1 MKKIVCMVF
10 LLIFSVCVTGAY
22 AGQKNYSSTTKRGN
36 TVYRSNTTE
45 TSGKYST
52 TYTTRTNVYD
62 KGKYV
67 GTETSRVTV
76 KKKR

>member
-1 MKKIVCMVF
+1 MIKIAYMVF
-10 LLIFSVCVTGAY
+10 LLIFSVCITGAY
-22 AGQKNYSSTTKRGN
+22 AGQKNYSSTTKSGN
-36 TVYRSNTTE
+36 TVYRSNTSE

-67 GTETSRVTV
+67 GTQTTRTTV
-76 KKKR
+76 KKR